1 MAMRLRDA
9 GQSRDECLHGRTQL
23 WARATRKSCH
33 RRKHVPLSRRM
44 TRSAAGT
51 AGVEYV
57 HQRQRTVDDA
67 SGLSDLSSLGEDDSL
82 GAATDSRCTLQ
93 NKKVQRK

>member
-1 MAMRLRDA
+1 ML
-9 GQSRDECLHGRTQL
+9 
-23 WARATRKSCH
+23 
-33 RRKHVPLSRRM
+33 PLSGPM
-44 TRSAAGT
+44 TRPAAGT
-51 AGVEYV
+51 EGAEDV

-67 SGLSDLSSLGEDDSL
+67 SCLSQDLSSLDEDDSL